1 MTKENEI
8 VTKENNQLFVVN
20 DNLMSKM
27 SQDAETYVDNTSV
40 DDMTIPRLKLVQ
52 SATPQVKKAD
62 PSYIKGLE
70 EGDLLDTLTNDF
82 IKGDEGAFIVPVKR
96 RVIFLEWGDIQAGG
110 GLKNNFGE
118 DPTVYNQTPKDAEG
132 KRTRE
137 VDGQKTEIIRTH
149 DTYAYLIS
157 KDFKEVKTIVLSL
170 SRSQEKSMK
179 DFNSLIRMLQ
189 DPKTGKQLPEYAG
202 VYKITTV
209 PVKNEKGSWF
219 VYKFTAA
226 GYTLAIPEIGER
238 IYNDAKEFYK
248 SISEGSV
255 KVQEYDNEK
264 SDKGEFI
271 DELNEKEKI

>member
-8 VTKENNQLFVVN
+8 VTKENNQLFVI
-20 DNLMSKM
+20 DDSLMTEM
-27 SQDAETYVDNTSV
+27 SQDAAAYSDNTSV
-40 DDMTIPRLKLVQ
+40 DDMSIPRLKLVQ

-70 EGDLLDTLTNDF
+70 EGDLLDTLTNEV
-82 IKGDEGAFIVPVKR
+82 IKGEEGAFIVPVKR
-96 RVIFLEWGDIQAGG
+96 RIVFLEWGDIQTGG

-118 DPTVYNQTPKDAEG
+118 DPTVYNQTPKNSEG
-132 KRTRE
+132 KRIRE
-137 VDGQKTEIIRTH
+137 IEGQKTEIIKTY

-157 KDFKEVKTIVLSL
+157 PDFKKVKTVVLSL

-179 DFNSLIRMLQ
+179 NFNSLIRMLQ

-202 VYKITTV
+202 IYKATTV

-219 VYKFTAA
+219 VYKFVAA
-226 GYTLAIPEIGER
+226 GYTLAIPEIGKR

-248 SISEGSV
+248 TISEGNI
-255 KVQEYDNEK
+255 KVQEYDEEK

-271 DELNEKEKI
+271 DEVNEKI

>member
-8 VTKENNQLFVVN
+8 VTKESNQLFVVN

-271 DELNEKEKI
+271 DELNEKGKI